1 MHHISH
7 QEGEALTA
15 LEVGDAVMHHNL
27 PGVHDRVGVAGGG
40 RRPPAQVDPTPAGCS
55 FSRCLA
61 CLVTCTTLT

>member
-15 LEVGDAVMHHNL
+15 LEVGDAVVHHNL

-40 RRPPAQVDPTPAGCS
+40 P
-55 FSRCLA
+55 F
-61 CLVTCTTLT
+61 